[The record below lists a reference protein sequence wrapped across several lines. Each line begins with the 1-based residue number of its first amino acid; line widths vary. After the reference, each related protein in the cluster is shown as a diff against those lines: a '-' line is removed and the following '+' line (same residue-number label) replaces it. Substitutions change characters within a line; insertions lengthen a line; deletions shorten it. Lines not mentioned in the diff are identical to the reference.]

1 MKALEAGVG
10 ESVRFEVCDVADV
23 DELGRVLDEG
33 VEDRQGPVLF
43 YLRFFLHAIN
53 EEIQERLMAA
63 IATHARA
70 GDLFAAEFRTDKD
83 ESVQKVHGNHYRRFQ
98 NAVEF
103 RDSLTAKFGFGEV
116 LFEVEDTG
124 LSPYGDEDPVL
135 YRVIA
140 RAGA

>member
-1 MKALEAGVG
+1 
-10 ESVRFEVCDVADV
+10 
-23 DELGRVLDEG
+23 
-33 VEDRQGPVLF
+33 
-43 YLRFFLHAIN
+43 
-53 EEIQERLMAA
+53 RLMAA

-140 RAGA
+140 RNLG